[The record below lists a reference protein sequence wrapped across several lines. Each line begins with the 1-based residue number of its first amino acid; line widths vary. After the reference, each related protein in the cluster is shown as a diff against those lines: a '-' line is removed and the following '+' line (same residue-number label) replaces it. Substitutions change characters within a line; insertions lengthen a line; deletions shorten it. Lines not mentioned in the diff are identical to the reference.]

1 MTRKFRLREYHQEVV
16 ARLQGLA
23 EASAT
28 PISSKLGIELGG
40 APWLVDLAA
49 VSEVIA
55 VPDFIP
61 VPLTRAWYRGLAN
74 IRGNLY
80 GIVDATRFLDGG
92 PTPAGLDNRLLLPHA
107 RFRTNCGLLVKRV
120 LGLRNPAELEP
131 LPAPQEP
138 AAWVAG
144 EFTDTAGQRWK
155 ELDIAG
161 LMASPEFLNIA
172 LYRRRDVFSNI
183 LQQQA

>member
-1 MTRKFRLREYHQEVV
+1 MARKIRLREYHQEVI

-23 EASAT
+23 ESGTT
-28 PISSKLGIELGG
+28 PISSKLGIEVGG

-61 VPLTRAWYRGLAN
+61 VPLTRTWYRGLAN

-80 GIVDATRFLDGG
+80 GIVDASLFLGAA

-107 RFRTNCGLLVKRV
+107 RFRTNCGLLVKKV
-120 LGLRNPAELEP
+120 LGLRNLTELEP
-131 LPAPQEP
+131 LPDAEGPAP
-138 AAWVAG
+138 WVAG
-144 EFTDTAGQRWK
+144 EFTDTAGTRWT
-155 ELDIAG
+155 ELDLAA

-172 LYRRRDVFSNI
+172 LYRRRDVFSNV
-183 LQQQA
+183 LQRQA

>member
-1 MTRKFRLREYHQEVV
+1 MTRKIRLRDYHQEVV
-16 ARLQGLA
+16 ARLQSLA
-23 EASAT
+23 EANAT
-28 PISSKLGIELGG
+28 PISSKLGIEVGG
-40 APWLVDLAA
+40 ASWMVDLAA

-80 GIVDATRFLDGG
+80 GVVDAARFLGG
-92 PTPAGLDNRLLLPHA
+92 EPTPVGLENRLLLPHA
-107 RFRTNCGLLVKRV
+107 RFRTNCGLVVRKV
-120 LGLRNPAELEP
+120 LGLRNLTELEP
-131 LPAPQEP
+131 APAAGAP

-144 EFTDTAGQRWK
+144 EFTDAAGQRWK
-155 ELDIAG
+155 QLDFAG

-172 LYRRRDVFSNI
+172 LYRRRDVFSNV
-183 LQQQA
+183 LQQA